1 MKADSD
7 LRASTQ
13 RWWLMVLLVTGM
25 MICYAHRGALGVAA
39 PFMIKELNLSPAV
52 MGVLLSAFFWLY
64 SFMQMPAGWLVD
76 RFGVKK
82 AYALGFVF
90 WSIASACT
98 GLAGGLAALI
108 VLQMMLG
115 VGQAVAFPASAKAV
129 ANWFQNRERGTVT
142 ATYLTGV
149 RLGQALVGA
158 LGAYFLA
165 VYSWKLF
172 VLIISLVPMIWL
184 IPWYRFLGKWDQS
197 SASPSAPDEIQIQAT
212 SKKSASFLKSVA
224 LLKDRTV
231 FGIFLGFFAYDYVWF
246 VYTRWLAGYLVIE
259 RKLSKPELAFWTS
272 VPFLIMS
279 IIILVS
285 GAASDLLIRR
295 GNSEIRVRKTFIVAG
310 LLVGCLMV
318 PAGIVAD
325 KTTSLY
331 LLTISLCGL
340 GICAPNTWTLT
351 QAVCSRTLV
360 GTISGI
366 QNFGGNLGGI
376 LAPAVTGL
384 IAHKTQSF
392 SLAFSVCGAILI
404 IGILSYIFLIG
415 PQTSTE

>member
-1 MKADSD
+1 
-7 LRASTQ
+7 
-13 RWWLMVLLVTGM
+13 MVLLVTGM
-25 MICYAHRGALGVAA
+25 IICYAHRGALGVAA
-39 PFMIKELNLSPAV
+39 PFMIQELNLSPAV

-82 AYALGFVF
+82 AYAFGFVL
-90 WSIASACT
+90 WSIASAFT
-98 GLAGGLAALI
+98 GFAGGLVALI
-108 VLQMMLG
+108 ILQMMLG
-115 VGQAVAFPASAKAV
+115 VGQAVAFPASARAV
-129 ANWFQNRERGTVT
+129 ANWFQNKERGTVT

-149 RLGQALVGA
+149 RLGQALIGA

-165 VYSWKLF
+165 VYSWKVFL
-172 VLIISLVPMIWL
+172 LTISLVPIVWL
-184 IPWYRFLGKWDQS
+184 FPWYRFLGKWDKS
-197 SASPSAPDEIQIQAT
+197 SPSPNAPGEIETPSAS
-212 SKKSASFLKSVA
+212 KKGASFVEGLA

-259 RKLSKPELAFWTS
+259 RKLTKPELAFWTS

-279 IIILVS
+279 VIILVS

-295 GNSEIRVRKTFIVAG
+295 GHSEIRVRKTFIVAG
-310 LLVGCLMV
+310 LLVGCLII
-318 PAGIVAD
+318 PAGMVAD
-325 KTTSLY
+325 KTTALY

-340 GICAPNTWTLT
+340 GICSPNTWTLT

-360 GTISGI
+360 GTVSGI

-376 LAPAVTGL
+376 IAPALTGF

-392 SLAFSVCGAILI
+392 SLAFSISGAILI
-404 IGILSYIFLIG
+404 IGMLSYIFLIG
-415 PQTSTE
+415 PKITTNDLEPAPAVA

>member
-1 MKADSD
+1 
-7 LRASTQ
+7 
-13 RWWLMVLLVTGM
+13 MVLLVTGM
-25 MICYAHRGALGVAA
+25 IICYAHRGALGVAA

-52 MGVLLSAFFWLY
+52 MGILLSAFFWLY

-82 AYALGFVF
+82 AYALGFLA
-90 WSIASACT
+90 WSLASAAT
-98 GLAGGLAALI
+98 GLAGGLMALI
-108 VLQMMLG
+108 ILQMMLG
-115 VGQAVAFPASAKAV
+115 VGQAVAFPASARAV
-129 ANWFQNRERGTVT
+129 ANWFQNKERGTVT

-149 RLGQALVGA
+149 RLGQALIGA

-165 VYSWKLF
+165 VYSWKVF
-172 VLIISLVPMIWL
+172 VLVISLVPMVWM
-184 IPWYRFLGKWDQS
+184 IPWYRFLGKWDNS
-197 SASPSAPDEIQIQAT
+197 SPSPNSRGEIQTQAVG
-212 SKKSASFLKSVA
+212 KKGASFLESLA

-259 RKLSKPELAFWTS
+259 RNLTKPELAFWTS

-279 IIILVS
+279 VIILVS

-295 GNSEIRVRKTFIVAG
+295 GHREIRVRKTFIVAG
-310 LLVGCLMV
+310 LLVGGLMV
-318 PAGIVAD
+318 PAGLVTD
-325 KTTSLY
+325 KTTALW

-340 GICAPNTWTLT
+340 GICSPNTWTLT

-360 GTISGI
+360 GTVSGI

-376 LAPAVTGL
+376 IAPALTGF

-392 SLAFSVCGAILI
+392 SLAFSICGAILI
-404 IGILSYIFLIG
+404 IGMLSYIFLIG
-415 PQTSTE
+415 PKAIIEDLEPAPAVA

>member
-1 MKADSD
+1 
-7 LRASTQ
+7 
-13 RWWLMVLLVTGM
+13 MVLLVTGM
-25 MICYAHRGALGVAA
+25 IICYAHRGALGVAA

-82 AYALGFVF
+82 AYAFGFVL

-98 GLAGGLAALI
+98 GFAGGLAALI
-108 VLQMMLG
+108 ILQMMLG
-115 VGQAVAFPASAKAV
+115 VGQAVAFPASARAV
-129 ANWFQNRERGTVT
+129 ANWFQNKERGTVT

-149 RLGQALVGA
+149 RLGQALIGF

-165 VYSWKLF
+165 VYSWKIF
-172 VLIISLVPMIWL
+172 VLVISVAPMIWL
-184 IPWYRFLGKWDQS
+184 IPWYKFLGNWDKTS
-197 SASPSAPDEIQIQAT
+197 LSPNASGNEIESLSAI
-212 SKKSASFLKSVA
+212 KKGASFVEGLA

-259 RKLSKPELAFWTS
+259 RKLTKPELAFWTS

-279 IIILVS
+279 VIILVS

-295 GNSEIRVRKTFIVAG
+295 GHSEIKVRKTFIVAG

-318 PAGIVAD
+318 PAGMVAD
-325 KTTSLY
+325 KTTALC
-331 LLTISLCGL
+331 LLTVSLCGL
-340 GICAPNTWTLT
+340 GICSPNTWTLT

-360 GTISGI
+360 GTVSGI

-376 LAPAVTGL
+376 IAPALTGF

-392 SLAFSVCGAILI
+392 SLAFSICGAILI
-404 IGILSYIFLIG
+404 VGMLSYIFLIG
-415 PQTSTE
+415 PKTTTEDLKPAPAVA